1 MVDVLQL
8 TVRADAAAVVVVV
21 PRWPKCTAVSEVKDG
36 VPAIDH
42 QRAVALTLPHW
53 SRERIEECRRWTRAL
68 RQLIAHTQRD
78 KASSGYLD
86 AICSALSLAF
96 LSLDYRANVPPPG
109 GTHNRPQNGAN

>member
-68 RQLIAHTQRD
+68 RQLIAHTHTARQ
-78 KASSGYLD
+78 S
-86 AICSALSLAF
+86 
-96 LSLDYRANVPPPG
+96 
-109 GTHNRPQNGAN
+109 